1 MALGYLSRAFC
12 FTVRIVLKR
21 SWFSL
26 FLALSI
32 ILPLFGCLTTQDKTD
47 GKVHYTLGLS
57 YLREPNYSL
66 ALKEFLLAADAN
78 PSDPNI
84 QLSMGQTYQ
93 LMGAYGEAEK
103 SYKKALRL
111 SDASFEPICQ
121 NNLGAL
127 YLDMKRWDDAIL
139 SFSKAAKNLLFQNKD
154 VANAGIGYAHFNK
167 GDLLTAIGFYR
178 KSLESNPGYAT
189 AHMRLAEAYEA
200 FGKSDLALNEYQ
212 QVVRMAP
219 DNAVVQFQYG
229 LTSAKLGKKSQ
240 AVQAFREVI
249 RIAPNSEEARLA
261 LDNIKLL
268 Q

>member
-1 MALGYLSRAFC
+1 M
-12 FTVRIVLKR
+12 KR
-21 SWFSL
+21 SCISL
-26 FLALSI
+26 LLALST
-32 ILPLFGCLTTQDKTD
+32 LLLLSGCISSKDRTD

-57 YLREPNYSL
+57 YLREPNYSQ
-66 ALKEFLLAADAN
+66 ALKEFLLAAEAN
-78 PSDPNI
+78 PDDPNI

-93 LMGAYGEAEK
+93 LMRAYDEAEK
-103 SYKKALRL
+103 SYKRALSL
-111 SDASFEPICQ
+111 SDASFAPICQ

-139 SFSKAAKNLLFQNKD
+139 YFTKATKNLLFQNQD
-154 VANAGIGYAHFNK
+154 IANAGIGYAHFNK
-167 GDLLTAIGFYR
+167 GDILTAIGFYR
-178 KSLESNPGYAT
+178 KSLESNPNYAT

-200 FGKSDLALNEYQ
+200 FGKSDLALKEYQ
-212 QVVRMAP
+212 EVVRMAP

-229 LTSAKLGKKSQ
+229 LTSAKLGKKQQ

-249 RIAPNSEEARLA
+249 RIAPDSEEARLA

>member
-1 MALGYLSRAFC
+1 VKRFC
-12 FTVRIVLKR
+12 Y
-21 SWFSL
+21 SL
-26 FLALSI
+26 FLVLST
-32 ILPLFGCLTTQDKTD
+32 LVLLSGCLSTKDRTD

-57 YLREPNYSL
+57 YLREPNYSM
-66 ALKEFLLAADAN
+66 ALKELLQAAEAN
-78 PSDPNI
+78 PGDPNI
-84 QLSMGQTYQ
+84 QLSLGQTYQ
-93 LMGAYGEAEK
+93 LMQAYDQAEK
-103 SYKKALRL
+103 SYKKALRM

-139 SFSKAAKNLLFQNKD
+139 YFGKAEKNLLFQNQD

-167 GDLLTAIGFYR
+167 GDILTAIGFYR
-178 KSLESNPGYAT
+178 KSLLTNPNYAT

-200 FGKSDLALNEYQ
+200 FGKSDLALREYQ
-212 QVVRMAP
+212 EVVKMAP
-219 DNAVVQFQYG
+219 ENAVVQFQYG

-249 RIAPNSEEARLA
+249 RISPDSDEARLA

>member
-1 MALGYLSRAFC
+1 M
-12 FTVRIVLKR
+12 KR
-21 SWFSL
+21 SCVALLLLFSTL
-26 FLALSI
+26 FL
-32 ILPLFGCLTTQDKTD
+32 LFGCISSKDRTD

-66 ALKEFLLAADAN
+66 ALKEFLLAAEAN
-78 PSDPNI
+78 PDDPNI
-84 QLSMGQTYQ
+84 YLSLGQTYQ
-93 LMGAYGEAEK
+93 LMRAYDEAEK

-111 SDASFEPICQ
+111 SDASFAPICQ

-127 YLDMKRWDDAIL
+127 YLDMKRWDDAIFY
-139 SFSKAAKNLLFQNKD
+139 FSKAEKNLLFQNQD
-154 VANAGIGYAHFNK
+154 IANAGIGYAHFNK
-167 GDLLTAIGFYR
+167 GDFLTAIGFYR
-178 KSLESNPGYAT
+178 KSLESNPNYAT

-200 FGKSDLALNEYQ
+200 FGKTDLAMNEYQ
-212 QVVRMAP
+212 QVVKMAP

-229 LTSAKLGKKSQ
+229 LISAKLGKKSQ

>member
-1 MALGYLSRAFC
+1 MKRPLLTLLLVLS
-12 FTVRIVLKR
+12 TL
-21 SWFSL
+21 L
-26 FLALSI
+26 L
-32 ILPLFGCLTTQDKTD
+32 LFGCISTKDRTD

-57 YLREPNYSL
+57 YLREPNYAL
-66 ALKEFLLAADAN
+66 ALKEFLLAAQAN

-84 QLSMGQTYQ
+84 HLSMGQTYQ
-93 LMGAYGEAEK
+93 LMQAYEEAEK
-103 SYKKALRL
+103 SYKKALHL

-127 YLDMKRWDDAIL
+127 YLDMKRWDDAIFY
-139 SFSKAAKNLLFQNKD
+139 FSQAAKNLLFQNQD
-154 VANAGIGYAHFNK
+154 VANAGIGYAYFNQ
-167 GDLLTAIGFYR
+167 GDFLTAIAFYR
-178 KSLESNPGYAT
+178 KSLDRNPSYAT

-212 QVVRMAP
+212 LVVKMAP

-229 LTSAKLGKKSQ
+229 LTAAKLGKKSQ

-261 LDNIKLL
+261 RDNIKLL
-268 Q
+268 E

>member
-1 MALGYLSRAFC
+1 M
-12 FTVRIVLKR
+12 KR
-21 SWFSL
+21 SC
-26 FLALSI
+26 LAL
-32 ILPLFGCLTTQDKTD
+32 LLVLLTLFPLYGCISAKDKTD

-66 ALKEFLLAADAN
+66 ALKEFLIAAEAN
-78 PSDPNI
+78 PDDPNI
-84 QLSMGQTYQ
+84 HLSMGQTYQ
-93 LMGAYGEAEK
+93 LMRSYDDAEK

-111 SDASFEPICQ
+111 SDASFAPICQ

-127 YLDMKRWDDAIL
+127 YLDMKRWDDAIHYFTL
-139 SFSKAAKNLLFQNKD
+139 AAKNLLFQNAE

-167 GDLLTAIGFYR
+167 GDILTAIGFYN
-178 KSLESNPGYAT
+178 KSLERNPNYAT

-200 FGKSDLALNEYQ
+200 FGKTDLALKEYQ
-212 QVVRMAP
+212 EVVKIAP
-219 DNAVVQFQYG
+219 DNPVVQFQYG

-261 LDNIKLL
+261 LDHIKLL